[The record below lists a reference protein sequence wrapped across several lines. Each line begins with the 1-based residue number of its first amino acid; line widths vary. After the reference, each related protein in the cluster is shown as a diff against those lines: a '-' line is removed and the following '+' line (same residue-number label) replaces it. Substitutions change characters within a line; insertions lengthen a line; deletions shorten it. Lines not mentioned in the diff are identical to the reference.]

1 MSIILKK
8 PVKLKKYFTFYYTQ
22 NFVCID
28 YSELFTKTFMF
39 NKFSKLYPDTKRN
52 FNERIILFTN
62 FQFKSE
68 FSSYLNFPVE
78 EITFNYFREPVLFQ
92 ALTYHVNGWL
102 NNGRRSWF
110 EFPNDWFQIRVSAI
124 SKTRQGWP
132 ERRDELDSYD
142 ELLSSVYTILTK
154 A

>member
-22 NFVCID
+22 NFVYID

-92 ALTYHVNGWL
+92 ALTYHVNG
-102 NNGRRSWF
+102 
-110 EFPNDWFQIRVSAI
+110 
-124 SKTRQGWP
+124 
-132 ERRDELDSYD
+132 
-142 ELLSSVYTILTK
+142 
-154 A
+154 